1 MLCGC
6 RLSSSKPR
14 ATERNADPISSR
26 QLMPLHSGLG
36 KECEQPCCLKN
47 ASWNVKNST
56 LYGCCN
62 HTYAKHLCV
71 YIYIYLCVCMF
82 VCVYVCV
89 CMYVCMHAYVCMYV
103 CMHVCMYACMHVCM
117 YACMYV
123 CMYVHPFK
131 YLQCIYIYIL
141 SLLVIYYLL
150 LLISIIMI
158 NYYYYYYCLYYHDF

>member
-71 YIYIYLCVCMF
+71 YIYISVCVCLYVCM
-82 VCVYVCV
+82 CVYVCMYA
-89 CMYVCMHAYVCMYV
+89 CMHMYVCMY
-103 CMHVCMYACMHVCM
+103 VCMYACMHVCM

-123 CMYVHPFK
+123 CMHVCMYVHPFK
-131 YLQCIYIYIL
+131 YLQCIYIL